1 MNTFGILLLIA
12 LGAFIMGKMMDLLF
26 KKLFPSYRKKPTMLD
41 AKIDE
46 KEKYLDGRV
55 VALQNIIKEFMEQDV
70 ELLDLADAAMDDPT
84 RMAMAIEALKK
95 SNKSQ
100 LESMK
105 RLELAIRDLEFQR
118 NTSRMLLSPDTN
130 FVV

>member
-1 MNTFGILLLIA
+1 
-12 LGAFIMGKMMDLLF
+12 
-26 KKLFPSYRKKPTMLD
+26 MLD

-55 VALQNIIKEFMEQDV
+55 VSLQNIIKEFMEQDR
-70 ELLDLADAAMDDPT
+70 ELLELADVAMDDPT
-84 RMAMAIEALKK
+84 RMVMAIEALKK